1 MPPATEAAP
10 ETVMTVLFVLLF
22 TASNPATPQAV
33 FETRKACSAYA
44 VMNYNKEFRQ
54 ISRALCNTSRSSHV

>member
-1 MPPATEAAP
+1 
-10 ETVMTVLFVLLF
+10 MTVLFVLLF

-44 VMNYNKEFRQ
+44 AMNYNKEFRQ